1 MSKPAPTTRTGLF
14 IALDEVYLRLLQAL
28 QSRPEYAGHSLE
40 DIAAAVVYRRAL
52 ELGVTTTDHADDMAG
67 RLV

>member
-1 MSKPAPTTRTGLF
+1 MSKPTPTTRTGLF

-40 DIAAAVVYRRAL
+40 DIAAAVVYRRAV
-52 ELGVTTTDHADDMAG
+52 ELGVEVPGSAG
-67 RLV
+67 EGN